1 MFLCNL
7 LIVSYK
13 GTKNISFPQLF
24 QSFSY
29 TELTY
34 FKHAPKLFTFSR
46 EQVWEIITGFLERNA
61 EELGAQAFLAAID
74 GGDEVKSICFSIYDA
89 SVGA

>member
-13 GTKNISFPQLF
+13 GTKNILFPQLF

-34 FKHAPKLFTFSR
+34 YKQPDIQITLGPEYSNYYFSLRELRFIAPLQRSRQVTFMGQNEFCGHKS
-46 EQVWEIITGFLERNA
+46 TTC
-61 EELGAQAFLAAID
+61 LANPAL
-74 GGDEVKSICFSIYDA
+74 
-89 SVGA
+89 